1 MSQVNQVR
9 RELEAGGKVS
19 QLSALRDYGCMRLA
33 HVIWQLRQKGLNIE
47 TDWRNQRGKR
57 YAVYRLERPE
67 DET

>member
-1 MSQVNQVR
+1 MSQVTMIK

-19 QLSALRDYGCMRLA
+19 QLSALRDYGCMRLS
-33 HVIWQLRQKGLNIE
+33 HVIWKLRQNGLNIE

-57 YAVYRLERPE
+57 YAVYRLVSPE